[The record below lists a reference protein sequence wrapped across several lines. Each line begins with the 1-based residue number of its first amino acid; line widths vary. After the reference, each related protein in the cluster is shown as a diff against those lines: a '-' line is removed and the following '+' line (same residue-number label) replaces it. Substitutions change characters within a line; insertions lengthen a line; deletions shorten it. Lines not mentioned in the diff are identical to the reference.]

1 MEEEEEEEETRCP
14 FSVKRPF
21 FPFFFQLKKR
31 YSDAWTIVGYNLRK
45 VQRILHFIISSR
57 LSIPFIPFNYS
68 DLRVL
73 VVGENDLAKRIPR
86 LYNTGSLGAG
96 YVCSCSSTRTR
107 EGGWGEKMAGGG
119 WKYACKKKL
128 RESSLL
134 EKLGQKIRPRL
145 EGSRRLFVAF
155 PSVSPTILH
164 PPLTLAPLTRLFLA
178 PIHRRLFTP
187 WLLSFFQSR
196 RCNDSNLEVRTRHT
210 RRQPTPYLPSTSSH
224 LLSLSLPF
232 SLPLSLPLSLSFY
245 HDERQRSKFFVLHKQ
260 RAFTTRI
267 HLPRG

>member
-1 MEEEEEEEETRCP
+1 MTWQNEFPDYTTPDPWAQDTFVLVHQHGPGERRMGKKKREEVENTRARRNCVKAL
-14 FSVKRPF
+14 FLRSSVKRYGRVSRARVDF
-21 FPFFFQLKKR
+21 
-31 YSDAWTIVGYNLRK
+31 
-45 VQRILHFIISSR
+45 SS
-57 LSIPFIPFNYS
+57 
-68 DLRVL
+68 
-73 VVGENDLAKRIPR
+73 
-86 LYNTGSLGAG
+86 
-96 YVCSCSSTRTR
+96 
-107 EGGWGEKMAGGG
+107 
-119 WKYACKKKL
+119 
-128 RESSLL
+128 
-134 EKLGQKIRPRL
+134 
-145 EGSRRLFVAF
+145 